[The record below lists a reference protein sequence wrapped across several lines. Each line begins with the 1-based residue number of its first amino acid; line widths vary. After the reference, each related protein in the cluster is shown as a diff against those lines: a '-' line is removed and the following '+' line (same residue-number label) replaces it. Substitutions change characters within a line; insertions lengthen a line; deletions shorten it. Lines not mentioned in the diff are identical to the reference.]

1 MLVVRD
7 RKKLIL
13 NSRWPERITS
23 VIPGAKMMVF
33 KGRNL
38 VVVNHGL
45 DECRVLRNL
54 GIDAP
59 SPMGS
64 YYDWPGRYKPFVHQQ
79 VTGEFL
85 TMNPRAFVLNG
96 MGCISGDELVRV
108 SRKGKSYETTLRKLH
123 QKFHE
128 LPDPDTWK
136 VRSLMGDRFGM
147 NELVDS
153 LYKGEQATLRITLA
167 DGKTFRCTPD
177 HRIARPDGSW
187 TEAGSLLV
195 GDALVTNGK
204 VMLACPQCGVERSV
218 DKYTVPAIL
227 RKNRKCNQC
236 RYAAHSERIKGENN
250 PSWKGGRWIDPDGY
264 VRTLAHGHHRAD
276 QSGYVY
282 EHILVAE
289 AAFGGPITI
298 DFHVH
303 HKNEVK
309 HDNRPENLEVLPA
322 SEHHRQHDH
331 RVKLDGSISAKGG
344 VVVVLPKQSD
354 IVSIEDGGVTDVY
367 DLCMNAPHHNF
378 VVNGVVV
385 HNSGKTMSVLW
396 AFDYLRKLGKV
407 KRMLVISP
415 LSTLERAWGDEIFRH
430 FPDMSFAVL
439 HGTREKRH
447 KLLANDFDVY
457 IINHD
462 GIKSKET
469 IELLRTRDG
478 LDLVVV
484 DEVASFRNASTDRFK
499 ALHLLINGERKTG
512 EFRKE
517 WAWGLTGTPTPNAP
531 TDAWAQVKLINP
543 GKAPGFFGQFRDSV
557 MRPSGPYKWV
567 MRDGSLEV
575 VKNMMQPAV
584 RFSREECID
593 LPPTTYVTRQ
603 TDLTAEQKRAFDDM
617 LKQLKA
623 EHGGGQITAV
633 NEAVKLSKLIQICCG
648 VAYGTEGD
656 VLLPNGP
663 RVELVR
669 EIIEEADAKVLV
681 FVPLTGALKVLAE
694 ELRKNFTVEVV
705 HGETSK
711 NERDRIFKD
720 FQSSKN
726 PRVLVANPGTL
737 SHGLTLTAAN
747 TVVWFA
753 PINSNETYQQAN
765 ARVTR
770 PGQKLNTLIVH
781 VEATPLERK
790 IYDRLQGKAKTQGIL
805 LDLLK
810 GVK

>member
-1 MLVVRD
+1 VLVVKKH
-7 RKKLIL
+7 KKLLL
-13 NSRWPERITS
+13 NLKDPDRITAIMPTARTLE
-23 VIPGAKMMVF
+23 V
-33 KGRNL
+33 KGRTL
-38 VVVNHGL
+38 VAIPHKL
-45 DECRVLRNL
+45 DEVRVLRNL
-54 GIDAP
+54 GFDP
-59 SPMGS
+59 PNPMGS

-96 MGCISGDELVRV
+96 MG
-108 SRKGKSYETTLRKLH
+108 
-123 QKFHE
+123 
-128 LPDPDTWK
+128 
-136 VRSLMGDRFGM
+136 
-147 NELVDS
+147 
-153 LYKGEQATLRITLA
+153 
-167 DGKTFRCTPD
+167 
-177 HRIARPDGSW
+177 
-187 TEAGSLLV
+187 
-195 GDALVTNGK
+195 
-204 VMLACPQCGVERSV
+204 
-218 DKYTVPAIL
+218 
-227 RKNRKCNQC
+227 
-236 RYAAHSERIKGENN
+236 
-250 PSWKGGRWIDPDGY
+250 
-264 VRTLAHGHHRAD
+264 
-276 QSGYVY
+276 
-282 EHILVAE
+282 
-289 AAFGGPITI
+289 
-298 DFHVH
+298 
-303 HKNEVK
+303 
-309 HDNRPENLEVLPA
+309 
-322 SEHHRQHDH
+322 
-331 RVKLDGSISAKGG
+331 
-344 VVVVLPKQSD
+344 
-354 IVSIEDGGVTDVY
+354 
-367 DLCMNAPHHNF
+367 
-378 VVNGVVV
+378 
-385 HNSGKTMSVLW
+385 SGKTMSVLW

-439 HGTREKRH
+439 HGSREKRH
-447 KLLANDFDVY
+447 KLLACDFDVY

-469 IELLRTRDG
+469 IELLRNREG
-478 LDLVVV
+478 LNLVVV
-484 DEVASFRNASTDRFK
+484 DEVASFRNASTERFK
-499 ALHLLINGERKTG
+499 ALNLLINGDRKTG

-681 FVPLTGALKVLAE
+681 FVPLTGALKVLAA
-694 ELRKNFTVEVV
+694 ELAKDFSVEIV

-720 FQSSKN
+720 FQSAKN

-790 IYDRLQGKAKTQGIL
+790 IYDRLQGKEKTQGIL